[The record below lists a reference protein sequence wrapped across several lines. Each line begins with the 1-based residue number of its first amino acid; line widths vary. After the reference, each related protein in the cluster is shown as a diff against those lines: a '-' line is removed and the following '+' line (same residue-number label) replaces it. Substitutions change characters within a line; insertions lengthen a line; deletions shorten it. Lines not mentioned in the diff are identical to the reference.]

1 MGLRN
6 AIPKAVNWSMLYGVR
21 QGKDETPSEFL
32 DRLRAAMRQYTPLDP
47 ATEEGKQHLLGLMM
61 GQSNPD
67 IRKKLQKLE
76 HPANKNLETLL
87 NEAWKVYNNR
97 EVEEKKKEDRRI
109 ARVVAVAVAAQK
121 TGYSEPGTRGRDP
134 LVKIELG
141 EGKKELDFLIDT
153 GATFSV
159 LNQEFVPKS
168 DEFVQVVGATG
179 QPEKAYFLKPIK
191 YKIGKQMGIHQFLYL
206 PNSPKPL
213 LGRDLLENLGAV
225 IKFNKDQLEFQVN
238 EEQLI
243 TALSLTISCVEPKPE
258 SHNFEQI
265 LSQTYPL
272 VWATDIPGKSKQAA
286 PIVVELKAGTKPVR
300 KKQYPL
306 RIEDRKGIEPTIRR
320 FMELGLLVE
329 CESDF
334 NTPILPVKKPNGT
347 YRLVQ
352 DLRAVNE
359 ITKALHPVVANP
371 YTLLTRLKENLA
383 WFTVLDLKDAFF
395 CLPLALES
403 QKIFAF
409 EWESVDSGRKTQL
422 TWTVLPQGWCNSPT
436 IFGNQLAK
444 ELEQWERP
452 LGDGTLLQYVD
463 DLLIATVTEEECIE
477 WTISLLNF
485 LGLNGYRVSRQKAQL
500 VQTQVVYLGYEVSRG
515 QRSLGAARKEAIC
528 QMPKPETV
536 RDLRAFLGMTGW
548 CRLWIYQYGI
558 LAKPLYDLLKEAKSI
573 LVWTPEA
580 EEAFKKLKMELM
592 RAPALGLP
600 DVSKPFWLFSH
611 ERQGMALG
619 VLAQQLGP
627 HKRAVAYFS
636 KRLDEVSKGWPGCL
650 RAVAAVIIN
659 IEEARKLTLGQ
670 KVTVLVSHTVSA
682 VLEQKGNH
690 WLSPSRFLKYQA
702 VLAES
707 DDVTIQVTNIVNPA
721 SFLEGR
727 APAEPIEHDCLETI
741 EAVYSS
747 RPDLKEEPFEDA
759 DNWFSDGSSF
769 VKQGVRMA
777 GYAVTTTERVIESN
791 PLPTGTSA
799 QKAELIALT
808 RALELAENMQIN
820 IWTDSKYAFSVVHA
834 HGAIW
839 KERGLLTTQGK
850 TVKHAEEVL
859 RLLEAVQLPAQVAIM
874 HCKGHLKGNT
884 IPEIGNRK
892 ADTEA
897 KLAATKSR
905 EVGITALIPGDH
917 SPQETT
923 PPAECKV
930 VHNLTFVGP
939 QVIRKSNELKLLL
952 DPTYSLK
959 KVQMNI
965 RVDVTHLQKDCR
977 PFVQQSL
984 KGWNAWLATRSYHR
998 RAQRDISGW
1007 VGTGFGI
1014 LNTVDQEVLVNKL
1027 STVTT
1032 NLGKLKV
1039 PLSSSML
1046 TLAETQS
1053 LVVKL
1058 LTMVA
1063 NHTAEDFVKLAD
1075 YTGELSKDIALAI
1088 QCSQTQQWVQSRGC
1102 SGGPWSAW
1110 RRTEQLL
1117 FGSPGPPRQQ
1127 ERSGATAAQSHCELG
1142 RARRENTPRLHPR
1155 CFACWDFPAE
1165 PSWGGI
1171 QHQERISGTL

>member
-1 MGLRN
+1 M
-6 AIPKAVNWSMLYGVR
+6 
-21 QGKDETPSEFL
+21 
-32 DRLRAAMRQYTPLDP
+32 
-47 ATEEGKQHLLGLMM
+47 
-61 GQSNPD
+61 
-67 IRKKLQKLE
+67 
-76 HPANKNLETLL
+76 
-87 NEAWKVYNNR
+87 
-97 EVEEKKKEDRRI
+97 
-109 ARVVAVAVAAQK
+109 
-121 TGYSEPGTRGRDP
+121 
-134 LVKIELG
+134 ELG

-159 LNQEFVPKS
+159 LNQELVPKS

-213 LGRDLLENLGAV
+213 LGRDLLENLGAI
-225 IKFNKDQLEFQVN
+225 IKFKKDRFEFQVK

-243 TALSLTISCVEPKPE
+243 TALSLTISCVKPKPE
-258 SHNFEQI
+258 NHNFERV
-265 LSQTYPL
+265 LSEAYPL

-286 PIVVELKAGTKPVR
+286 PIVVELKDGARPVVR
-300 KKQYPL
+300 KQYPL
-306 RIEDRKGIEPTIRR
+306 RIEDRKGIEPIIKR
-320 FMELGLLVE
+320 FLELGLLVE

-334 NTPILPVKKPNGT
+334 NTPILPVKKPNGA

-359 ITKALHPVVANP
+359 ITKILHPLVANP
-371 YTLLTRLKENLA
+371 YTLLTRLKDNLA

-395 CLPLALES
+395 CLPLAPES

-409 EWESVDSGRKTQL
+409 EWESVDKGRKTQL
-422 TWTVLPQGWCNSPT
+422 TWTVLPQGWANSPT

-463 DLLIATVTEEECIE
+463 DPLIATVTEEECIE

-485 LGLNGYRVSRQKAQL
+485 LGLSGYRVSQQKAQL
-500 VQTQVVYLGYEVSRG
+500 VQKEVVYLGYKVSRG

-558 LAKPLYDLLKEAKSI
+558 LAKPLYDLLKETKDV

-580 EEAFKKLKMELM
+580 EGAFKKLKLELM

-619 VLAQQLGP
+619 VLAQQLGT

-670 KVTVLVSHTVSA
+670 KMTVLVSHTVSA

-702 VLAES
+702 ILAES

-727 APAEPIEHDCLETI
+727 APAKPIEHDCLETI

-747 RPDLKEEPFEDA
+747 RPDLKEEPLEGA

-791 PLPTGTSA
+791 PLPAGTSA

-850 TVKHAEEVL
+850 TVKHAEEIL
-859 RLLEAVQLPAQVAIM
+859 RLLEVVQLPAQVAIM

-897 KLAATKSR
+897 KLAATRKR
-905 EVGITALIPGDH
+905 EVEIVALIPGELDTNIKPEYQESDH
-917 SPQETT
+917 RWIQKNKGKLLDSGWGQLETGQLIIPGNIMWQIVKAEHEKAHWGLDPLYQHLRARIAGPKLFTTVKHVTSQCERCLKNNPNTGTKVHQGAINRGKFPGEVWQIDFSELPRKGGFRYLLVLTDTFSGWPEAFPCRTNKEREVTKVLLNEIIPRFGVPKSISSDRGTHFCAKVVRAISKALQIKWQLHTPYRPQASGQVEKMNHLIKQQIAKICQET
-923 PPAECKV
+923 
-930 VHNLTFVGP
+930 NLQWYQALP
-939 QVIRKSNELKLLL
+939 IALLRL
-952 DPTYSLK
+952 
-959 KVQMNI
+959 
-965 RVDVTHLQKDCR
+965 RVK
-977 PFVQQSL
+977 P
-984 KGWNAWLATRSYHR
+984 RSK
-998 RAQRDISGW
+998 
-1007 VGTGFGI
+1007 
-1014 LNTVDQEVLVNKL
+1014 EKL
-1027 STVTT
+1027 SPFEILYGRPYAMQVVNGDAIDQIGNQYIYDYVITVGKQFDKNATVVIGHQPKQPDCKLHPF
-1032 NLGKLKV
+1032 NPGDWVYVKNLLGK
-1039 PLSSSML
+1039 PLQ
-1046 TLAETQS
+1046 EKWEGPFQ
-1053 LVVKL
+1053 VL
-1058 LTMVA
+1058 LTTF
-1063 NHTAEDFVKLAD
+1063 TAVRIKERPTWIHYSRVKKAP
-1075 YTGELSKDIALAI
+1075 ENKKEE
-1088 QCSQTQQWVQSRGC
+1088 QTS
-1102 SGGPWSAW
+1102 
-1110 RRTEQLL
+1110 
-1117 FGSPGPPRQQ
+1117 
-1127 ERSGATAAQSHCELG
+1127 
-1142 RARRENTPRLHPR
+1142 
-1155 CFACWDFPAE
+1155 
-1165 PSWGGI
+1165 
-1171 QHQERISGTL
+1171 

>member
-1 MGLRN
+1 MDADSPPRLEVEREEGSPSGAESQRETCSLPELSPYGDNNTSRSGDVCRMETSTPRTGDKSNSLGSGVSKLRG
-6 AIPKAVNWSMLYGVR
+6 GVSELR
-21 QGKDETPSEFL
+21 YSEKDDNEICKKGGREQLNIVIQIKDERNGRGAEDERDSSPGQ
-32 DRLRAAMRQYTPLDP
+32 DRSRQIQKGRQTQDENRMDDLIEIGGENEEQEGGKRKEKRKNWGDIEAQEGDPGEEIGHSYYTRSV
-47 ATEEGKQHLLGLMM
+47 ARGEAKQREEG
-61 GQSNPD
+61 
-67 IRKKLQKLE
+67 
-76 HPANKNLETLL
+76 
-87 NEAWKVYNNR
+87 NNT
-97 EVEEKKKEDRRI
+97 I
-109 ARVVAVAVAAQK
+109 APLRQVVP
-121 TGYSEPGTRGRDP
+121 T
-134 LVKIELG
+134 LG
-141 EGKKELDFLIDT
+141 EKTREL
-153 GATFSV
+153 
-159 LNQEFVPKS
+159 VPKS

-213 LGRDLLENLGAV
+213 LGRDLLENLGAI
-225 IKFNKDQLEFQVN
+225 IKFNKDKLELKVN

-258 SHNFEQI
+258 NHNFERI
-265 LSQTYPL
+265 LNKTYPL
-272 VWATDIPGKSKQAA
+272 VWATDIPGKSKQAV
-286 PIVVELKAGTKPVR
+286 PIVVELKVGAKPVIR
-300 KKQYPL
+300 KQYPL
-306 RIEDRKGIEPTIRR
+306 RIEDRKGIEPIIKR
-320 FMELGLLVE
+320 FLELGLLVE

-334 NTPILPVKKPNGT
+334 NTPILPVKKPNGA

-359 ITKALHPVVANP
+359 ITKTLHPVVANP
-371 YTLLTRLKENLA
+371 YTLLTRLKDNLA

-395 CLPLALES
+395 CLPLAPKS

-409 EWESVDSGRKTQL
+409 EWESVDRGRKTQL

-463 DLLIATVTEEECIE
+463 DLLIATTTEEECIE

-485 LGLNGYRVSRQKAQL
+485 LGLSGYRVSQQKAQL
-500 VQTQVVYLGYEVSRG
+500 VQKEVVYLGYEVSRG

-528 QMPKPETV
+528 QIPKPETV
-536 RDLRAFLGMTGW
+536 RDLRTFLGMTGW

-558 LAKPLYDLLKEAKSI
+558 LAKPLYDLLKETKNV

-580 EEAFKKLKMELM
+580 EGAFKKLKLELM

-670 KVTVLVSHTVSA
+670 KMTVLVSHTVSA

-702 VLAES
+702 ILAES
-707 DDVTIQVTNIVNPA
+707 DDITIQVTNIVNPA

-727 APAEPIEHDCLETI
+727 DPAEPIEHDCLETI

-769 VKQGVRMA
+769 VKRGVRMA
-777 GYAVTTTERVIESN
+777 GYAVTTTERVIELNS
-791 PLPTGTSA
+791 LPAGTSA

-820 IWTDSKYAFSVVHA
+820 IWTDSKYAFSIVHA

-897 KLAATKSR
+897 KLAATRTR
-905 EVGITALIPGDH
+905 EVKITALIPGELDTNIQPDYQESDH
-917 SPQETT
+917 RWIRRNKGKILENGWGQLETGQLVIPGNVMWQFVKAEHEKAHWGLDSLYQYLQTRIAGPKLFTTIKHVTSQCEQCLKNNPNTGTKVHQGAINRVKPLQEKW
-923 PPAECKV
+923 E
-930 VHNLTFVGP
+930 GP
-939 QVIRKSNELKLLL
+939 FQV
-952 DPTYSLK
+952 
-959 KVQMNI
+959 
-965 RVDVTHLQKDCR
+965 
-977 PFVQQSL
+977 
-984 KGWNAWLATRSYHR
+984 
-998 RAQRDISGW
+998 
-1007 VGTGFGI
+1007 
-1014 LNTVDQEVLVNKL
+1014 
-1027 STVTT
+1027 
-1032 NLGKLKV
+1032 
-1039 PLSSSML
+1039 
-1046 TLAETQS
+1046 
-1053 LVVKL
+1053 L
-1058 LTMVA
+1058 LTTF
-1063 NHTAEDFVKLAD
+1063 TAVRIKERPTWIHYSRVKKAP
-1075 YTGELSKDIALAI
+1075 ENK
-1088 QCSQTQQWVQSRGC
+1088 QEEQT
-1102 SGGPWSAW
+1102 P
-1110 RRTEQLL
+1110 
-1117 FGSPGPPRQQ
+1117 
-1127 ERSGATAAQSHCELG
+1127 
-1142 RARRENTPRLHPR
+1142 
-1155 CFACWDFPAE
+1155 
-1165 PSWGGI
+1165 
-1171 QHQERISGTL
+1171 

>member
-1 MGLRN
+1 METST
-6 AIPKAVNWSMLYGVR
+6 PKAGDKSGSLGGDVSELKYSKGSGNVTCEKETENNSQRLSIIIQIEDKRDGKAAEDESGSSPGQDRSRQILGGRQTQDGSRTDCIIEIGGENEELDIEAQEEDPGARTSHSYYTRSVARGEAKRREEENHTIAPLRQIMPMVGEKTRVKVPFSTSDLNNWRDEARNFRRNPEGVAKRFELMAKNLDIDWEDIEVMLSELTDTERELVLET
-21 QGKDETPSEFL
+21 GKRHAQVLSGRLEDNFPSSKPEW
-32 DRLRAAMRQYTPLDP
+32 DP
-47 ATEEGKQHLLGLMM
+47 A
-61 GQSNPD
+61 
-67 IRKKLQKLE
+67 
-76 HPANKNLETLL
+76 
-87 NEAWKVYNNR
+87 
-97 EVEEKKKEDRRI
+97 
-109 ARVVAVAVAAQK
+109 
-121 TGYSEPGTRGRDP
+121 DP
-134 LVKIELG
+134 LVKMELG
-141 EGKKELDFLIDT
+141 EGKKELSFLIDT

-159 LNQEFVPKS
+159 LNQELVPKS

-213 LGRDLLENLGAV
+213 LGRDLLENLGAI
-225 IKFNKDQLEFQVN
+225 IKFNKDKLEFQVN
-238 EEQLI
+238 DEQLI
-243 TALSLTISCVEPKPE
+243 TALSLTISCVGPKPE
-258 SHNFEQI
+258 NHNFERI
-265 LSQTYPL
+265 LSKTYPL
-272 VWATDIPGKSKQAA
+272 VWATDIPGKSKRAT
-286 PIVVELKAGTKPVR
+286 PIVVELKVGARPVVR
-300 KKQYPL
+300 KQYPL
-306 RIEDRKGIEPTIRR
+306 RIEDRKGIEPIIKR
-320 FMELGLLVE
+320 FLELGLLVE

-359 ITKALHPVVANP
+359 ITKTLHPVVANP
-371 YTLLTRLKENLA
+371 YTLLTRLKDSLA

-395 CLPLALES
+395 CLPLAPES
-403 QKIFAF
+403 QRIFAF
-409 EWESVDSGRKTQL
+409 EWESVDRGRKTQL
-422 TWTVLPQGWCNSPT
+422 TWTRLPQGWSNSPT

-444 ELEQWERP
+444 ELEQWEGP
-452 LGDGTLLQYVD
+452 PGDGALLQYVD

-485 LGLNGYRVSRQKAQL
+485 LGLSGYRVSQQKAQL
-500 VQTQVVYLGYEVSRG
+500 VQKEVVYLGYEISRG

-558 LAKPLYDLLKEAKSI
+558 LAKPLYDLLKETKNV

-580 EEAFKKLKMELM
+580 EGAFKRLKRELM

-702 VLAES
+702 ILAES

-791 PLPTGTSA
+791 PLPAGTSA

-808 RALELAENMQIN
+808 RALELAKDMQIN

-859 RLLEAVQLPAQVAIM
+859 RLLEAVQLPTQVAIM

-897 KLAATKSR
+897 KLAAARNR
-905 EVGITALIPGDH
+905 EAEIAALIPGELDINIQPDYQESDH
-917 SPQETT
+917 RWIQ
-923 PPAECKV
+923 
-930 VHNLTFVGP
+930 
-939 QVIRKSNELKLLL
+939 RK
-952 DPTYSLK
+952 
-959 KVQMNI
+959 
-965 RVDVTHLQKDCR
+965 
-977 PFVQQSL
+977 
-984 KGWNAWLATRSYHR
+984 KGKILGNDQNSRTKIVYYYKTRY
-998 RAQRDISGW
+998 
-1007 VGTGFGI
+1007 
-1014 LNTVDQEVLVNKL
+1014 
-1027 STVTT
+1027 
-1032 NLGKLKV
+1032 V
-1039 PLSSSML
+1039 P
-1046 TLAETQS
+1046 
-1053 LVVKL
+1053 V
-1058 LTMVA
+1058 
-1063 NHTAEDFVKLAD
+1063 
-1075 YTGELSKDIALAI
+1075 
-1088 QCSQTQQWVQSRGC
+1088 
-1102 SGGPWSAW
+1102 
-1110 RRTEQLL
+1110 
-1117 FGSPGPPRQQ
+1117 
-1127 ERSGATAAQSHCELG
+1127 
-1142 RARRENTPRLHPR
+1142 
-1155 CFACWDFPAE
+1155 
-1165 PSWGGI
+1165 
-1171 QHQERISGTL
+1171 